1 MRVRPRPLSSIAVVL
16 LASATAAVSPAA
28 ASSGPPAGPAAQASP
43 ATPRAAR
50 AAPSPVGVVR
60 LKPAGSTIATRRSP
74 VAPAPGS
81 AVKDG
86 DSFVIRCQVNGDEQ
100 ASTYG
105 TSRLWNQVQLPTGE
119 IAYLPGAATDLSTR
133 TEMVAPYCGWQ
144 DATRVGGS
152 QGTCFRRS
160 PVRLLAAPRS
170 RAAFVKRAGPEAR
183 RSFRSTGV
191 PASVSVAQGILESD
205 SGKATAGA
213 NNYFGIKAQ
222 QVDPGTGTFTW
233 GSSAVG
239 CVNVPTFESEGGTDV
254 RIIAAF
260 RLYRT
265 MRGSFADHGRFLRDN
280 PRYATAFRYRRDPK
294 RFAKALQRA
303 GYATD
308 PSYSSKLIALIRQ
321 ERLTRFDR

>member
-1 MRVRPRPLSSIAVVL
+1 MRVRPRPLSSLVLAL
-16 LASATAAVSPAA
+16 LASAAASSSSAA
-28 ASSGPPAGPAAQASP
+28 ASTDPPAGPDAQGSP
-43 ATPRAAR
+43 ATVRAAH

-60 LKPAGSTIATRRSP
+60 LKPAGSTIATRLSP
-74 VAPAPGS
+74 IAPTPGP
-81 AVKDG
+81 AVQDG
-86 DSFVIRCQVNGDEQ
+86 ESFVVRCQVNGDKQ

-119 IAYLPGAATDLSTR
+119 VVYLPGAATDLSTR
-133 TEMVAPYCGWQ
+133 SEMIAPYCGWQ

-160 PVRLLAAPRS
+160 PVRLVAAPRS

-183 RSFRSTGV
+183 RTFRSTGV

-205 SGKATAGA
+205 SGTATAGA

-233 GSSAVG
+233 GSSAIG
-239 CVNVPTFESEGGTDV
+239 CVNVPTFESEGGTPV

-265 MRGSFADHGRFLRDN
+265 MRGSFVDHGRFLREN
-280 PRYATAFRYRRDPK
+280 PRYASAFRYRRDPR